1 MKIKDGF
8 VMHEVCGEKVI
19 LAEGLENINFSK
31 IISLNETAAFVWN
44 KALEG
49 TFSIE
54 SLTKPL
60 VNEYDVSEEQAQKD
74 VEALIKQWNELG
86 MIEP

>member
-1 MKIKDGF
+1 
-8 VMHEVCGEKVI
+8 MHEVCGEKVI

-44 KALEG
+44 KAMEG
-49 TFSIE
+49 TFTTE

-74 VEALIKQWNELG
+74 VEALIKQWDELG
-86 MIEP
+86 MIEH

>member
-1 MKIKDGF
+1 
-8 VMHEVCGEKVI
+8 MHEVCGEKVI

-49 TFSIE
+49 TFTTE

-74 VEALIKQWNELG
+74 VEALIKQWDELG
-86 MIEP
+86 MIEH